1 MYEVT
6 TNLLLIV
13 HLFWLQTKG
22 DEGLM
27 YSAFLHIQGHFQIL
41 QIPDQSQNGCFLK

>member
-1 MYEVT
+1 MYGSFT
-6 TNLLLIV
+6 GLLLIV
-13 HLFWLQTKG
+13 HLFWQRTKG